1 MKNSPQMKPKASIVV
16 LSGLVCLVAACNGEV
31 TSRQEV
37 ADYVGEAVAAE
48 MRGPV
53 QDLAQR
59 GSGATDPFEGLVDE
73 VLDGLEM
80 PSGVLRLMEGSGI
93 GWHVEDGAA
102 WASTSVV
109 VVPDDDPSDPYCLAI
124 GVHSDG
130 RMITQ
135 ASPADPRDGC
145 AGAREADFN

>member
-1 MKNSPQMKPKASIVV
+1 M
-16 LSGLVCLVAACNGEV
+16 VAACSGEDS
-31 TSRQEV
+31 SRQEI
-37 ADYVGEAVAAE
+37 ADYVGDAVAAE
-48 MRGPV
+48 LQGPV

-59 GSGATDPFEGLVDE
+59 GSSGAGETFEGLVDE
-73 VLDGLEM
+73 VLDGLET

-135 ASPADPRDGC
+135 PSLADPRDGC
-145 AGAREADFN
+145 AGAREGNFE